1 MPNGCL
7 CCRVR
12 GDLVEALRRL
22 GDRSEALDALLVE
35 CSGLSEVLPVAQ
47 TFFSEPEAMRNPS
60 ISSRCPAISFT
71 FPRNFNDFSTIFNGF
86 QRISMDFSLFHFSKW
101 DAFEL

>member
-22 GDRSEALDALLVE
+22 GDRSALDALLVE

-47 TFFSEPEAMRNPS
+47 TFFSE
-60 ISSRCPAISFT
+60 
-71 FPRNFNDFSTIFNGF
+71 
-86 QRISMDFSLFHFSKW
+86 QRKGKRKEFHSKLM
-101 DAFEL
+101 ENL